1 MIQKNKSELKDAS
14 IKKLN
19 KKILKKVNKI
29 ETITGRYIKSNNGNE
44 DDEKFIEILARI
56 SAVTTEVNAFIC
68 IHEDISYISS
78 LARKLTVLYDKT
90 IDARCY
96 CITNTHKKI
105 YKKIESIL
113 DLSLYNNEENI
124 TTQAKNRLDEI
135 FDKIVEEIMETL
147 KKNRKFKEP
156 WTALYLG
163 EEYTD
168 MHDVWLAAKNIRTH
182 LEDERAFKWHSRWDT
197 LGDCIDVLSKKCIE
211 DNDKDTIETSNQ
223 ISKLYTLDYLVLID
237 NVINGNC
244 PLLLAIAD
252 TNI

>member
-1 MIQKNKSELKDAS
+1 MIQKNKSKLKDAS

-29 ETITGRYIKSNNGNE
+29 KTIIDEYIKNNDGNE
-44 DDEKFIEILARI
+44 DDEKFIEILTCI
-56 SAVTTEVNAFIC
+56 SAVTTKVNVFIC

-78 LARKLTVLYDKT
+78 LARKLTVLYNKT
-90 IDARCY
+90 IDARCH
-96 CITNTHKKI
+96 CTTNTHRKV

-113 DLSLYNNEENI
+113 DLSLYNNEKNI

-135 FDKIVEEIMETL
+135 FNKIVLEIMETL
-147 KKNRKFKEP
+147 KKNSKFKEP

-211 DNDKDTIETSNQ
+211 DNDKNIIETSNQ
-223 ISKLYTLDYLVLID
+223 ISKLYTPDYLVLID

>member
-1 MIQKNKSELKDAS
+1 MIQENKSNLKDAS

-29 ETITGRYIKSNNGNE
+29 KTIIDEYIKNNDGNE
-44 DDEKFIEILARI
+44 DDEKFIEILTCI
-56 SAVTTEVNAFIC
+56 SAVTTEVNVFIC
-68 IHEDISYISS
+68 IHKDISYISS
-78 LARKLTVLYDKT
+78 LSRKLTVLYNKT
-90 IDARCY
+90 IDARCH
-96 CITNTHKKI
+96 CTTNTHRKV

-124 TTQAKNRLDEI
+124 ATQAKDKLDEI
-135 FDKIVEEIMETL
+135 FNKIVLEIMETL
-147 KKNRKFKEP
+147 KKNIKFKEP

-168 MHDVWLAAKNIRTH
+168 MHDVWLAAKNIRAH

>member
-1 MIQKNKSELKDAS
+1 MIQKNKSNLKDAS

-19 KKILKKVNKI
+19 KKILKKINKI
-29 ETITGRYIKSNNGNE
+29 KTIIDEYVKNNDGNE
-44 DDEKFIEILARI
+44 DDEKFIEILTCI

-68 IHEDISYISS
+68 IHEDTSYISS
-78 LARKLTVLYDKT
+78 LAKKLTVLYDKT

-96 CITNTHKKI
+96 CITNAHRKV

-124 TTQAKNRLDEI
+124 ASQAKDKLDEI
-135 FDKIVEEIMETL
+135 FNKIVVEIMETL
-147 KKNRKFKEP
+147 KKNSKFKEP

-163 EEYTD
+163 KEYTD
-168 MHDVWLAAKNIRTH
+168 MHEVWLAAKNIRTH

-211 DNDKDTIETSNQ
+211 DNDKDTIETSNKISNLYVPDYQ
-223 ISKLYTLDYLVLID
+223 ILID

>member
-1 MIQKNKSELKDAS
+1 MIQKNKSKLKDAS

-29 ETITGRYIKSNNGNE
+29 KTIIDEYIKNNDGNE
-44 DDEKFIEILARI
+44 DDEKFIEILTCI
-56 SAVTTEVNAFIC
+56 STVTTEVNAFIC
-68 IHEDISYISS
+68 MYEDISYISS
-78 LARKLTVLYDKT
+78 LASKLTVLYDKT
-90 IDARCY
+90 IDARCH
-96 CITNTHKKI
+96 CTTNTHRKV

-113 DLSLYNNEENI
+113 DLSLYNNEKNI

-135 FDKIVEEIMETL
+135 FNKIVLEIMETL
-147 KKNRKFKEP
+147 KKNSKFKEP

-211 DNDKDTIETSNQ
+211 DNDKDTIKTSNQ
-223 ISKLYTLDYLVLID
+223 ISKLYTPDYLVLID

>member
-1 MIQKNKSELKDAS
+1 MIQKNKSKLKDAS

-29 ETITGRYIKSNNGNE
+29 KTIIDEYIKNNDGNE
-44 DDEKFIEILARI
+44 DDEKFIEILTCI
-56 SAVTTEVNAFIC
+56 STVTTEVNAFIC
-68 IHEDISYISS
+68 MYEDISYISS
-78 LARKLTVLYDKT
+78 LASKLTVLYDKT
-90 IDARCY
+90 IDARCH
-96 CITNTHKKI
+96 CTTNRHRKV

-113 DLSLYNNEENI
+113 DLSLYNNEKNI

-135 FDKIVEEIMETL
+135 FNKIVLEIMETL
-147 KKNRKFKEP
+147 KKNSKFKEP

-211 DNDKDTIETSNQ
+211 DNDKDTIKTSNQ
-223 ISKLYTLDYLVLID
+223 ISKLYTPDYLVLID

>member
-1 MIQKNKSELKDAS
+1 MIQENKSNLKDAS

-29 ETITGRYIKSNNGNE
+29 ETITGRYIKSNDGNE
-44 DDEKFIEILARI
+44 DDEKFIEILTCI

-78 LARKLTVLYDKT
+78 LAKKLTVLYDKT
-90 IDARCY
+90 IDARCH
-96 CITNTHKKI
+96 CTTNTHRKV

-113 DLSLYNNEENI
+113 DLSLYNSKENI
-124 TTQAKNRLDEI
+124 TTQAKDKLDEI
-135 FDKIVEEIMETL
+135 FNKIAVEIMETL
-147 KKNRKFKEP
+147 KRNSKFKEP

-168 MHDVWLAAKNIRTH
+168 MHDVWVAAKNIRTH

-197 LGDCIDVLSKKCIE
+197 LGDCIDALSKKCIE